1 MRKTLARDSDR
12 AEIVRRI
19 ATLTPTLEPQW
30 GLMPVGGMMCHLYD
44 GYCMGLGEKT
54 VKPVKTPLP
63 GPVIKFIS
71 LRLPM
76 VWPENLRTPEE
87 TRQGGGGTPPRDFA
101 DDKLRLLDTLER
113 FCACGQ
119 LAKVKHP
126 FFGHMLGEDWT
137 RWGYLHADH
146 HLRQFGV

>member
-1 MRKTLARDSDR
+1 MQKTLARDSDL
-12 AEIVRRI
+12 AETLERI
-19 ATLTPTLEPQW
+19 ATLTPTSRRQW
-30 GLMPVGGMMCHLYD
+30 GLMSVGGMMCHLYD

-54 VKPVKTPLP
+54 AKPVKTPVP

-71 LRLPM
+71 LRLPI
-76 VWPENLRTPEE
+76 VWPKNLRTPEE
-87 TRQGGGGTPPRDFA
+87 TRQGGGGTPPCDFA
-101 DDKLRLLDTLER
+101 DDKVRLLATLER

-119 LAKVKHP
+119 LAQVKHP
-126 FFGHMLGEDWT
+126 FFGHMLYKDWT